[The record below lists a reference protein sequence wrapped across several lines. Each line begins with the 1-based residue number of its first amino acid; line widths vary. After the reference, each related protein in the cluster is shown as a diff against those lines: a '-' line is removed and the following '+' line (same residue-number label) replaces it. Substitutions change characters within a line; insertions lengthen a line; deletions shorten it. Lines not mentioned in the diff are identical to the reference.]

1 MGKHEPEVS
10 MSMYKACLPLLSLLY
25 RPNLREKYAQADDVC
40 VHTPPLPVTNGQM
53 SVPPRHAPL

>member
-1 MGKHEPEVS
+1 VS